1 MDRLFWE
8 LDVIRQNVWLS
19 VSFAMRTQ
27 LFHDSLM
34 LGSGIMTACE
44 ALRANG
50 TLVVFDTILD
60 DSDFGIVANPIAER

>member
-1 MDRLFWE
+1 
-8 LDVIRQNVWLS
+8 
-19 VSFAMRTQ
+19 
-27 LFHDSLM
+27 M